1 MNVED
6 YMRWKRKMIGL
17 KPTQNN
23 ILKDKPDT
31 PCVICGS
38 DELVEIKAVDEY
50 ICRECIDKLPS
61 IVGIQAK
68 QIIGI
73 GDKCIICGK
82 KRYNGYN
89 IRQMPVCLRC
99 MWKRLGKQKGA
110 LKCDG
115 SIIFY

>member
-1 MNVED
+1 MNAEE
-6 YMRWKRKMIGL
+6 YMKWKRKMIGI

-23 ILKDKPDT
+23 IMIDKPDT

-38 DELVEIKAVDEY
+38 DELVEIKSVNEY
-50 ICRECIDKLPS
+50 ICRECIEKLPS
-61 IVGIQAK
+61 IAGLETKRV
-68 QIIGI
+68 IGV

-89 IRQMPVCLRC
+89 ITKMPVCLKC
-99 MWKRLGKQKGA
+99 MYKRLGKQKGA